1 MLTVDDARC
10 VHRLAAR
17 ASCAACVRACPQGA
31 WRSDADSL
39 AFDAARCDGCGLCLG
54 ACPTGALALGEA
66 DTDPPLQRGA
76 DGGHRLA
83 LACSRAPGIDATRA
97 GSDPAV
103 LPCLHAIDEDRL
115 LRWQAAGVTRI
126 ALLTGDCPSCPRGRR
141 LDAAQTL
148 PGRLALLSALVPARS
163 ALPTVERLAAWAA
176 APAALRPSG
185 AGAQPGRRALLGFGR
200 ARVPATASAAPPAQP
215 AVPPRLRAAQRLQAL
230 GAVSS
235 RWGVTLQPT
244 RCDACAACARL
255 CPSGAIALIGPAAVP
270 TALRWTMGACIGCGL
285 CVDVCTPGAIR
296 RAAPGG
302 QPAAER
308 RLKLTAVKCPGCG
321 KAYRAV
327 QAAADPSAQ
336 SAPFAVSP
344 SLASP
349 ACPACRSGSAH
360 RGHRVV
366 QAGCPAERPDG
377 GAAALDLVNPGDDR
391 LAPP

>member
-1 MLTVDDARC
+1 MLTIDDARC

-31 WRSDADSL
+31 WRSDMESL

-54 ACPTGALALGEA
+54 ACPTGALALGAA

-176 APAALRPSG
+176 TPAAQRPPG
-185 AGAQPGRRALLGFGR
+185 AGATQPGRRALLGFGR
-200 ARVPATASAAPPAQP
+200 ARVPATASAAAPAQP
-215 AVPPRLRAAQRLQAL
+215 AAPPRLRAAQRLQAL
-230 GAVSS
+230 GAVAS
-235 RWGVTLQPT
+235 RWGVTLQPA

-255 CPSGAIALIGPAAVP
+255 CPSGAIALLGPAAAP
-270 TALRWTMGACIGCGL
+270 NALRWTMGACIGCGL
-285 CVDVCTPGAIR
+285 CVDVCTPGAVHA
-296 RAAPGG
+296 AAPGS

-308 RLKLTAVKCPGCG
+308 RLKLTVIKCPGCG
-321 KAYRAV
+321 QAYRAV
-327 QAAADPSAQ
+327 QTAAGSSTSA
-336 SAPFAVSP
+336 VD
-344 SLASP
+344 P

-366 QAGCPAERPDG
+366 QAEGADAGPDAHPLDAPEP
-377 GAAALDLVNPGDDR
+377 GAARDDR
-391 LAPP
+391 LAAP